1 MGITMPSLV
10 FGFMLA
16 ALCGSA
22 FHLWRGGNLGRLIL
36 YIILA
41 CFGFWIGHWV
51 GDTAGL
57 TFASLGP
64 LRVGMGLVGVILFL
78 GIGYWLSLVRDD
90 YRG

>member
-41 CFGFWIGHWV
+41 CLGFWIGHWV

-57 TFASLGP
+57 TFGSLGP
-64 LRVGMGLVGVILFL
+64 LRVRHGSDRRGFVFGDRLLVKPGP
-78 GIGYWLSLVRDD
+78 R
-90 YRG
+90 